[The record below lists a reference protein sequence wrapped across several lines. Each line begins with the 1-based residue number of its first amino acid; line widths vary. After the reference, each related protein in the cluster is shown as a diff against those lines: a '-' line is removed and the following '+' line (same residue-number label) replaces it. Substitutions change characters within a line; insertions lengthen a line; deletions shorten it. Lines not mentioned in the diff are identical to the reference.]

1 MAEINEEA
9 DMLYMD
15 GKSFLSCSPAQP
27 DTPRGL
33 NSRATPQAV
42 QTAVD
47 ECAII
52 ATTVR
57 KDVCLIHEGRG
68 AGELC

>member
-1 MAEINEEA
+1 MAEVNEEA

-27 DTPRGL
+27 DTDGL

-47 ECAII
+47 ERAII
-52 ATTVR
+52 VTTVR
-57 KDVCLIHEGRG
+57 KDVCLFYEERG
-68 AGELC
+68 GGELC